1 MSPGRA
7 RAPGDLAALSLVSLV
22 CGRIAHDLNNVLAAI
37 DGYSEFVAQ
46 EVGDRPQALAD
57 IREVRD
63 AARKGAAFSRR
74 LRQVGQLVE
83 GSPEP
88 VDLSELVTEAQEQVQ
103 ITAGERCQV
112 RLSLASGLRP
122 VNADRRQL
130 QLALL
135 SLVDNACE
143 AMPDGGTISLRTFEA
158 GESVAL
164 EVTDTG
170 VGMPAGMLA
179 NVYEPFF
186 STKPKAIGNGLGLF
200 IVDGV
205 VRRAG
210 GLAEITSAE
219 QEGTTVTLLLPA
231 SPGPA

>member
-1 MSPGRA
+1 VSEA
-7 RAPGDLAALSLVSLV
+7 RGQAPFDLAALSLVSLV

-46 EVGDRPQALAD
+46 EVKDRPQALAD
-57 IREVRD
+57 ITEVRD
-63 AARKGAAFSRR
+63 AAKKGAAFSRR

-88 VDLSELVTEAQEQVQ
+88 VDLSELVTDAQEQLQ
-103 ITAGERCQV
+103 ISAGDHCQV
-112 RLSLASGLRP
+112 KLSLAQGLRP
-122 VNADRRQL
+122 VSADRRQL

-143 AMPDGGTISLRTFEA
+143 AMPDGGTMELKTFA
-158 GESVAL
+158 SGDNVAL
-164 EVTDTG
+164 RVSDTG
-170 VGMPAGMLA
+170 VGMPADMLER
-179 NVYEPFF
+179 VYEPFF

-210 GLAEITSAE
+210 GLAEISSRQGGGTS
-219 QEGTTVTLLLPA
+219 VTLLLPA
-231 SPGPA
+231 G

>member
-1 MSPGRA
+1 MSPSEGQ
-7 RAPGDLAALSLVSLV
+7 APFDLAALSLVSLV

-46 EVGDRPQALAD
+46 EVQDRPQVLAD
-57 IREVRD
+57 IGEVRG
-63 AARKGAAFSRR
+63 AAKRGAAFSRR

-83 GSPEP
+83 GSPEAI
-88 VDLSELVTEAQEQVQ
+88 DLSELVTDVQEQVRL
-103 ITAGERCQV
+103 TAGERCEV
-112 RLSLASGLRP
+112 RLSLADGLP
-122 VNADRRQL
+122 TVTADRQQL

-143 AMPDGGTISLRTFEA
+143 AMPRGGIMELKTSVQ
-158 GESVAL
+158 GKNVAL
-164 EVTDTG
+164 EVMDTG
-170 VGMPAGMLA
+170 VGMPQDMLA
-179 NVYEPFF
+179 RVCEPFF

-210 GLAEITSAE
+210 GLVEISSKE
-219 QEGTTVTLLLPA
+219 NVGTTVTLLLPMA
-231 SPGPA
+231 